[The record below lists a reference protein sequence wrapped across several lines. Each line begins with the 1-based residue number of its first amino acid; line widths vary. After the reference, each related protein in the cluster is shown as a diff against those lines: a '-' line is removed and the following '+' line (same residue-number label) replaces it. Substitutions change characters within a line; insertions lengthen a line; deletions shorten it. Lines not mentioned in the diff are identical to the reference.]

1 MIDKKTC
8 EAILQVRDSARSK
21 NIKAFFTMHREKS
34 HLLRIGN
41 NSVSLN
47 TSTDLT
53 RLDVE
58 VIDGH
63 REGSYSV
70 MTDISNPAVV
80 ENALQAAVEKA
91 TVATAKEYKP
101 FEPIVEKT
109 IKQMDQYDPSLE
121 EIDPVTKVETYRD
134 IIDDNGDNYNY
145 SGSWSS
151 GSTEIFLAGTANE
164 NTAWRKGTDQQF
176 SCVLKDPVHK
186 WELANFQTGWQA
198 GAVTANN
205 AISDFKHILPV
216 FRAPG
221 IKVEPGEYTVVF
233 GSQAL
238 ADILRMLMWTG
249 LNGKSYEEKMGWTTD
264 KSIGD
269 QILSENVTIVDDPS
283 NMDTFGFS
291 FDMKGMARG
300 FFPFVE
306 EGRMVNLFYDID
318 TAGKYK
324 RKPTPHNDSASL
336 VMRPGE
342 GPENPLEAV
351 RNMGRVLFIPALH
364 YVHIPNP
371 SKGLFTG
378 SSRFSALLLEN
389 GEMKAPILSSRITDT
404 FQNVFGN
411 VELISSA
418 GVSVNSS
425 STYDRRMPQ
434 ATSVPSYMVSSEV
447 KVTDSADSF

>member
-1 MIDKKTC
+1 MIDEKTYN
-8 EAILQVRDSARSK
+8 AILQVRNNARSK
-21 NIKAFFTMHREKS
+21 KINAFFTMHREKS

-63 REGSYSV
+63 RQGSYSV
-70 MTDISNPAVV
+70 MTDISNPGVV
-80 ENALQAAVEKA
+80 ENALQTAVEKA
-91 TVATAKEYKP
+91 SVATPKEYKP
-101 FEPIVEKT
+101 LEPLVEKN
-109 IKQMDQYDPSLE
+109 IEQMDQYDPSLE
-121 EIDPVTKVETYRD
+121 EIDPAAKVETYRD
-134 IIDDNGDNYNY
+134 IIEENGDNYNY

-151 GSTEIFLAGTANE
+151 GSTEIFLACTANE
-164 NTAWRKGTDQQF
+164 NLAWRKGTDQQF
-176 SCVLKDPVHK
+176 SCVLKDPLHK
-186 WELANFQTGWQA
+186 WELANYQTGWQS
-198 GAVTANN
+198 GEVTAEN
-205 AISDFKHILPV
+205 ATGEFKHILPV
-216 FRAPG
+216 FREAG
-221 IKVEPGEYTVVF
+221 VKVEPGEYAVVF

-238 ADILRMLMWTG
+238 ADILRMLRWTG
-249 LNGKSYEEKMGWTTD
+249 LSGKFYEEKMGWTTG

-269 QILSENVTIVDDPS
+269 QILSEKITIVDDPS

-291 FDMKGMARG
+291 FDMKGMARE

-324 RKPTPHNDSASL
+324 RKPTPHNDSVSL
-336 VMRPGE
+336 VMNPGG

-389 GEMKAPILSSRITDT
+389 GEMKAPIFSSRITDT
-404 FQNVFGN
+404 FQNVFGK
-411 VELISSA
+411 VELMSSA